1 MPKPITQWGADEVRA
16 MFAGLPEGA
25 AIVRKGNSL
34 LVANVR
40 QVEVESAHEWGMSD
54 QKMVCYL
61 KWDAAFHNHMVEHT
75 LPDKVQVACADM
87 DEAMRLF
94 KKAQEELK
102 GA

>member
-1 MPKPITQWGADEVRA
+1 MPKPITDWGADEVRA

-25 AIVRKGNSL
+25 AIIRKGNSL

-40 QVEVESAHEWGMSD
+40 QVEVEGAYEWGASD
-54 QKMVCYL
+54 HKMVCYL
-61 KWDAAFHNHMVEHT
+61 KWDAVFHNHLVEHT
-75 LPDKVQVACADM
+75 LPDKVDVACADM

-94 KKAQEELK
+94 KKAQERLK